1 MKKIYCGSLITCVN
15 LLSLFLHAE
24 TQQNKTSVQGIPL
37 FSVSSFTLF
46 SCVVFH
52 VFGFSCTEI
61 LRHKCTWYCNVV
73 DRSTALRSKCL
84 TCTTALVQESPKP
97 YWDKKWN
104 CEAKKNSLQ
113 EQHRP
118 WRCGVNYSSSDDVVI
133 TKYDRISF
141 IHLIDMMWND
151 VSTHFF
157 KQNIL
162 KTFVTYIAN
171 FTKLRK

>member
-1 MKKIYCGSLITCVN
+1 MNKILYS
-15 LLSLFLHAE
+15 
-24 TQQNKTSVQGIPL
+24 TSVDMTWVPVEYLYKLLIYEDGKIKAKFFRGQRIP
-37 FSVSSFTLF
+37 
-46 SCVVFH
+46 
-52 VFGFSCTEI
+52 GTEI

-84 TCTTALVQESPKP
+84 RCTTALVRASPKP
-97 YWDKKWN
+97 YWDKKRN

-151 VSTHFF
+151 VTTHFF

>member
-1 MKKIYCGSLITCVN
+1 MNCTSADDYLCTGWVPLPVLLIYEDGKIKAKFFRRENRYCR
-15 LLSLFLHAE
+15 
-24 TQQNKTSVQGIPL
+24 
-37 FSVSSFTLF
+37 
-46 SCVVFH
+46 
-52 VFGFSCTEI
+52 EI
-61 LRHKCTWYCNVV
+61 FRHKCTWYCTVV

-84 TCTTALVQESPKP
+84 TCTYSLVQESPKP
-97 YWDKKWN
+97 YWDKKRN